1 MNSTLPILAGIVSTI
16 IFASSTLPMLR
27 KAAVTK
33 DLASYSLGNIGLA
46 NVGNLVHSI
55 YVFSLPVGPIWALHS
70 FYLMSTA
77 LMLFWYLR
85 YSVIGV
91 REPTHRGRSKM
102 RGLPDASESPSFLA

>member
-16 IFASSTLPMLR
+16 IFAFSTLPMLR

-70 FYLMSTA
+70 FYLVSTA
-77 LMLFWYLR
+77 LMLFWYVR

-91 REPTHRGRSKM
+91 HEPTHRGRSKM

>member
-16 IFASSTLPMLR
+16 IFAFSTLPMLR

-70 FYLMSTA
+70 FYLVSTA
-77 LMLFWYLR
+77 LMLFWYVR

-91 REPTHRGRSKM
+91 REPTHRDRSKM
-102 RGLPDASESPSFLA
+102 RALPDAGESPSFLA

>member
-70 FYLMSTA
+70 FYLVSTA
-77 LMLFWYLR
+77 LMLFWYVR

-102 RGLPDASESPSFLA
+102 RGLPDAIESPSFLA